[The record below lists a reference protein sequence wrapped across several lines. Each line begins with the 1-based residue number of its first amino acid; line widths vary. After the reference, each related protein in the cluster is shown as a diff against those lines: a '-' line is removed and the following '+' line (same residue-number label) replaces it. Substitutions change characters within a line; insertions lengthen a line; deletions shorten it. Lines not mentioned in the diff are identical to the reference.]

1 MIASLLTEADRNFPC
16 QYVDLNAGASY
27 SGGPGRPRMLISRE
41 QLEYLVEND
50 ISIPDIAQALGV
62 SVSTV
67 KRRLREF
74 GISSTERKTPI
85 SDTDLDAAVRSI
97 QGMFPNAG
105 YRRVQS
111 QLFLNGIK
119 VAQRRVR
126 EAMHRTDP
134 EGVAMRWLSI
144 TPRAVYCVSGPLAL
158 WHIDGNHKLI
168 RWRIVVHGGV
178 HGYTRIPVYLHAG
191 TNNRAETVTD
201 LFTRAIEEYGLPSRV
216 RCDKG
221 GENVGVSMYMLEH
234 PQRGS
239 GRGSM
244 IVGRSVHNQRIE
256 RLWRDV
262 YKGVLYI
269 YYHLFYHLEEC
280 GVLDAANPSDLY
292 ILHYVFVPRI
302 NRHLSIWKGGYIHHR
317 IRTAGSRSP
326 MQLYIHTGTS

>member
-1 MIASLLTEADRNFPC
+1 MG
-16 QYVDLNAGASY
+16 LNAGSSY
-27 SGGPGRPRMLISRE
+27 SGGPGRPRMEISRE

-50 ISIPDIAQALGV
+50 ISIPDIAQVLGV

-85 SDTDLDAAVRSI
+85 SDTDLDAAVRGI
-97 QGMFPNAG
+97 QRMFPNAG

-168 RWRIVVHGGV
+168 R
-178 HGYTRIPVYLHAG
+178 
-191 TNNRAETVTD
+191 
-201 LFTRAIEEYGLPSRV
+201 
-216 RCDKG
+216 
-221 GENVGVSMYMLEH
+221 
-234 PQRGS
+234 
-239 GRGSM
+239 
-244 IVGRSVHNQRIE
+244 
-256 RLWRDV
+256 
-262 YKGVLYI
+262 
-269 YYHLFYHLEEC
+269 
-280 GVLDAANPSDLY
+280 
-292 ILHYVFVPRI
+292 
-302 NRHLSIWKGGYIHHR
+302 
-317 IRTAGSRSP
+317 
-326 MQLYIHTGTS
+326 